1 MGCKIGFGSTEEE
14 ERVRILGC
22 KERGL
27 PRDGPMNHTSGKG
40 WVAAKKGDYHDA
52 LVNKRSRVV
61 PAVIESTGGLSPPL
75 RAQMRCLEGRA
86 KGAGASDRTK
96 YGSTRAS
103 ARSFMVHHTQRI
115 SLAAVKYDA
124 LAIRKKMLSKKQK
137 LAAHAAPTDGA
148 WA

>member
-1 MGCKIGFGSTEEE
+1 M
-14 ERVRILGC
+14 
-22 KERGL
+22 
-27 PRDGPMNHTSGKG
+27 PRDGPMNRTPGKG

-52 LVNKRSRVV
+52 LVNQRSRVI
-61 PAVIESTGGLSPPL
+61 PAVIESTG
-75 RAQMRCLEGRA
+75 RAVAAAPRPDALPRGARE

>member
-1 MGCKIGFGSTEEE
+1 MPAPVLCFWVNVEKVSPKQPAT
-14 ERVRILGC
+14 
-22 KERGL
+22 GL
-27 PRDGPMNHTSGKG
+27 RRRR
-40 WVAAKKGDYHDA
+40 
-52 LVNKRSRVV
+52 L
-61 PAVIESTGGLSPPL
+61 L
-75 RAQMRCLEGRA
+75 
-86 KGAGASDRTK
+86 GAGASDRTK

>member
-1 MGCKIGFGSTEEE
+1 MYRPSAACAPPHITCVPLSITENK
-14 ERVRILGC
+14 VCG
-22 KERGL
+22 
-27 PRDGPMNHTSGKG
+27 T
-40 WVAAKKGDYHDA
+40 

-86 KGAGASDRTK
+86 KGTGASDRTK

>member
-1 MGCKIGFGSTEEE
+1 MHAAISSAHGNA
-14 ERVRILGC
+14 ERHSRSADAAFTLAFTLADAADQDWADTVDVRG
-22 KERGL
+22 
-27 PRDGPMNHTSGKG
+27 
-40 WVAAKKGDYHDA
+40 AY
-52 LVNKRSRVV
+52 
-61 PAVIESTGGLSPPL
+61 L
-75 RAQMRCLEGRA
+75 RALALGPANALAWDGLGAEQLRAWNDELDALEGRA

>member
-1 MGCKIGFGSTEEE
+1 M
-14 ERVRILGC
+14 
-22 KERGL
+22 
-27 PRDGPMNHTSGKG
+27 
-40 WVAAKKGDYHDA
+40 AAKKGDYHDA
-52 LVNKRSRVV
+52 LVNKRSRVI

>member
-1 MGCKIGFGSTEEE
+1 MTPPSA
-14 ERVRILGC
+14 R
-22 KERGL
+22 
-27 PRDGPMNHTSGKG
+27 
-40 WVAAKKGDYHDA
+40 A
-52 LVNKRSRVV
+52 LVPR
-61 PAVIESTGGLSPPL
+61 PAACS
-75 RAQMRCLEGRA
+75 LEGRT